1 MLIKNGKIFA
11 DGTFSYRDL
20 RLAGD
25 RIAEI
30 LPIDTVPAPGEVV
43 YEAAGGYVVPGF
55 IDLQVHGAAGYDFSD
70 ASEEALNAIAGHL
83 VRGGV
88 TSYLAASDSFPVDV
102 LEEAFTAAAPFINR
116 DTGGAV
122 LRGINMMGPF
132 IDPAHHGAQDERYL
146 LQPDPELFQ
155 RLNSLSGNAVKI
167 LNISPEL
174 PGAKNF
180 IHAVSK
186 SCVVALTHSGAGY
199 DISRMGFAYGARG
212 LSDVYQHMEPM
223 DYQDPGLMGAAV
235 DAAGFVTVQPGRETP
250 HPASLRLAY
259 KVFTDLRMCMVSN
272 STAFCG
278 LPADVYL
285 IDNHQVISDGVT
297 ALFEDGT
304 SAGGA
309 IDLKDCILLA
319 CQLGGIPL
327 PYLIKSVTETPAKV
341 LGIYDEV
348 GSITPGKRA
357 DVVVMDLHSMRVK
370 AVFLA
375 GNQIS

>member
-1 MLIKNGKIFA
+1 MLIKNGKVFA
-11 DGTFSYRDL
+11 DGTFSYHDL
-20 RLAGD
+20 RLTGD

-30 LPIDTVPAPGEVV
+30 LPIDTLPAPGEEV

-55 IDLQVHGAAGYDFSD
+55 IDLQVHGAVGYDFSD
-70 ASEEALNAIAGHL
+70 ASGEALSAISEHL

-88 TSYLAASDSFPVDV
+88 TSYLAASDSFPAEV
-102 LEEAFTAAAPFINR
+102 LEEAFAAAAPLVNQ

-122 LRGINMMGPF
+122 LRGINMTGPF

-146 LQPDPELFQ
+146 SKPDLELFE
-155 RLNSLSGNAVKI
+155 RLNALSGNAVKI

-174 PGAKNF
+174 PGAKDF
-180 IHAVSK
+180 IRAAGK
-186 SCVVALTHSGAGY
+186 SCVVALTHSGANY
-199 DISRMGFAYGARG
+199 DVSRMGFAYGARG
-212 LSDVYQHMEPM
+212 LSDLYQNMEPM
-223 DYQDPGLMGAAV
+223 DYGDPGLMGAAV
-235 DAAGFVTVQPGRETP
+235 DAAGFVTVQPGRELP

-285 IDNHQVISDGVT
+285 IDGHQFTSDGV
-297 ALFEDGT
+297 AARFEDGA
-304 SAGGA
+304 SAGGV
-309 IDLKDCILLA
+309 IDLKDCLLLA

-341 LGIYDEV
+341 LGVYDEL

-370 AVFLA
+370 AVFLG
-375 GNQIS
+375 GNKIV

>member
-1 MLIKNGKIFA
+1 MLIKNGKVFA
-11 DGTFSYRDL
+11 DGTFSYHDL

-30 LPIDTVPAPGEVV
+30 LPIDTLPAPGEEV

-70 ASEEALNAIAGHL
+70 ASGEALRAISGHL
-83 VRGGV
+83 VLGGV
-88 TSYLAASDSFPVDV
+88 TSYLAASDSFPAEV
-102 LEEAFTAAAPFINR
+102 LEEAFAAAAPVVNQ

-122 LRGINMMGPF
+122 LRGINMTGPF

-146 LQPDPELFQ
+146 SGPDLELFE
-155 RLNSLSGNAVKI
+155 RLNALSGNAVKI

-174 PGAKNF
+174 PGAKGF
-180 IHAVSK
+180 IRAVSK
-186 SCVVALTHSGAGY
+186 SCVVALTHSGANY
-199 DISRMGFAYGARG
+199 DVSRMGFAYGARG
-212 LSDVYQHMEPM
+212 LSDIYQNMEPM
-223 DYQDPGLMGAAV
+223 DYGDPGLMGAAV
-235 DAAGFVTVQPGRETP
+235 DAAGFVTVQPGRELP

-285 IDNHQVISDGVT
+285 IDNHQVTSDGVT
-297 ALFEDGT
+297 ARFEDGT
-304 SAGGA
+304 SAGGV

-341 LGIYDEV
+341 LGVYDEV

-375 GNQIS
+375 GNKIV